1 MQFLLV
7 KIFEQVPMSGKSAL
21 QFSFQLLAWYCFHF
35 WLGNMQVGSTTNHF
49 ASTCVFVFV
58 FVNIIM
64 IFFIKKKNF
73 NWLFSC

>member
-35 WLGNMQVGSTTNHF
+35 WLGNMQVGSAANHF
-49 ASTCVFVFV
+49 TFTAFTWVFV

-64 IFFIKKKNF
+64 IFFKKI
-73 NWLFSC
+73 